1 MGTRSFI
8 IVANPKGDFTGSYC
22 HWDGYPS
29 HNGHLLLKHYSTKG
43 KARELVRLGS
53 LSSLGTRAK
62 PLDPFNHTFDNK
74 EPDTT
79 VAYGRDR
86 GEAWDEVK
94 PITADTLSALVQVAE
109 ESWCEF
115 VYLFWNGHWSYN
127 TIANARDNK
136 AWEPLDEEN
145 TSRDTG
151 A

>member
-8 IVANPKGDFTGSYC
+8 IVTNPKGDFTGSYC

-53 LSSLGTRAK
+53 LSSLGKRAK
-62 PLDPFNHTFDNK
+62 PINPDAHSFDCK

-86 GEAWDEVK
+86 GEAWDAVK

-109 ESWCEF
+109 ESWCEYI
-115 VYLFWNGHWSYN
+115 YLFWNGHWSYK
-127 TIANARDNK
+127 TIDNARENTP
-136 AWEPLDEEN
+136 WVPLDEEN
-145 TSRDTG
+145 TSRDD
-151 A
+151 

>member
-8 IVANPKGDFTGSYC
+8 IVTNPKGDFTGSYC

-29 HNGHLLLKHYSTKG
+29 HNGHLLLKHYSAKG

-53 LSSLGTRAK
+53 LSSLGKRAK
-62 PLDPFNHTFDNK
+62 PINPDAHSFNCK

-86 GEAWDEVK
+86 GEAWDAVK

-109 ESWCEF
+109 ESWCEYI
-115 VYLFWNGHWSYN
+115 YLFWNGHWSYK
-127 TIANARDNK
+127 TIDNARENTP
-136 AWEPLDEEN
+136 WVPLDEEN
-145 TSRDTG
+145 TSRDD
-151 A
+151 